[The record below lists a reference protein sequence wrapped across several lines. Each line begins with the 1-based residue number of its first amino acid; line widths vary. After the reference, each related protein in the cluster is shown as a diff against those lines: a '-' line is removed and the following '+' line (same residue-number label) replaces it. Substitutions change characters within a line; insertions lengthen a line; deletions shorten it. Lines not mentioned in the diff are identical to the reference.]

1 MIFNLNIKL
10 ISKILIKFSVEFY
23 LEFDALNISLYY
35 LSVML
40 SRLPETIDPTH
51 LADIRGELKG
61 QVPISNL
68 DRLTEMLVIDLGS
81 VDVDLYF
88 SREGRVP
95 IVEGRIKATLQL
107 QCQNCLEAVEWS
119 FDETIK
125 LGIVT
130 TIEQANRL
138 PEELEP
144 LMIEE
149 EKILLKSIIEDE
161 ILLNLPAFPK
171 HEYECFAAAI
181 NTNTNE
187 HVVNEET
194 PSHKNPFAILA
205 KLKKTGDS

>member
-1 MIFNLNIKL
+1 
-10 ISKILIKFSVEFY
+10 
-23 LEFDALNISLYY
+23 
-35 LSVML
+35 ML

-61 QVPISNL
+61 QVPISSL
-68 DRLTEMLVIDLGS
+68 DRLTKMLTIDSGS

-88 SREGRVP
+88 SREGRIP
-95 IVEGRIKATLQL
+95 KVEGRIKAILHL

-171 HEYECFAAAI
+171 HEYECFVVEI

-187 HVVNEET
+187 QLVNEET
-194 PSHKNPFAILA
+194 PSRKNPFAILA
-205 KLKKTGDS
+205 KLKKLEIHNGCTKK

>member
-88 SREGRVP
+88 SREGSVP
-95 IVEGRIKATLQL
+95 IVEGRIKATLQ
-107 QCQNCLEAVEWS
+107 
-119 FDETIK
+119 
-125 LGIVT
+125 
-130 TIEQANRL
+130 
-138 PEELEP
+138 
-144 LMIEE
+144 
-149 EKILLKSIIEDE
+149 
-161 ILLNLPAFPK
+161 
-171 HEYECFAAAI
+171 
-181 NTNTNE
+181 
-187 HVVNEET
+187 
-194 PSHKNPFAILA
+194 
-205 KLKKTGDS
+205 